1 STPAALPPPTTAP
14 ASTAPPA
21 KPMAP
26 ISKYLVS
33 GVINYLWAGG
43 SELEKVDPS
52 FGLRGR
58 FAMNLFS
65 HVSACASI
73 AYNSNSI
80 DGQVAQL
87 MDRYVRPDRRSG
99 HVIGDAKFF
108 RFGGGVRVDAA
119 TTADWKYR
127 PYALAELLYAKSDLN
142 IDAVDG
148 APPAPGVVPFS
159 QWKLGALGEAGI
171 DYGLSPNFS
180 VEVSGNYEFI
190 EFPAG
195 SMFLGGFQA
204 GALYRF

>member
-1 STPAALPPPTTAP
+1 
-14 ASTAPPA
+14 
-21 KPMAP
+21 MAP
-26 ISKYLVS
+26 ISKYILSAAV
-33 GVINYLWAGG
+33 NYLWAGG

-58 FAMNLFS
+58 FAMNVFS
-65 HVSACASI
+65 HVSACASL
-73 AYNSNSI
+73 AYNSNSV

-99 HVIGDAKFF
+99 HVIGDVKFF
-108 RFGGGVRVDAA
+108 RLGAGARIDAA
-119 TTADWKYR
+119 TTEDWKYR
-127 PYALAELLYAKSDLN
+127 PYVVAELLYAKSELN

-159 QWKLGALGEAGI
+159 QWKLGALAEAGVG
-171 DYGLSPNFS
+171 YVLSKNFGL
-180 VEVSGNYEFI
+180 EVSGVYEII

-204 GALYRF
+204 AGTYRF